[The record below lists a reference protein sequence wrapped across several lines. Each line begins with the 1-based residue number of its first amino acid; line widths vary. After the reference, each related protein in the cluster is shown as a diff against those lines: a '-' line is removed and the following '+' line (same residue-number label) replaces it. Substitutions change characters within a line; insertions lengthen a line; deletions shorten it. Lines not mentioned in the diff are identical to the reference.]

1 MYNRNLIAILG
12 CAALMS
18 SAALAAGTATA
29 NLTSSAS
36 VAATC
41 SVTGGSIDFGAYDPF
56 LAAAVSGTTTIGVTC
71 TTGMTPP
78 AVKMDQGLNP
88 LAGSTGAVPRR
99 QLSASATQF
108 LAYNLYSDAG
118 DTVAWENV
126 TGVTSPVP
134 TGLAQNMNVY
144 GQIAAGQHSATAGA
158 YADSVI
164 ITVTF

>member
-1 MYNRNLIAILG
+1 MYKRNIIAILG

-18 SAALAAGTATA
+18 SALLAATATA

-36 VAATC
+36 VTATC

-56 LAAAVSGTTTIGVTC
+56 AAPALPGTTTIAVTC
-71 TTGMTPP
+71 TAGMTPP
-78 AVKMDQGLNP
+78 PVKMGQGLLPATGSADATP
-88 LAGSTGAVPRR
+88 LR

-118 DTVAWENV
+118 HTVPWENT

-144 GQIAAGQHSATAGA
+144 GQIAAGQHSATAGT
-158 YADSVI
+158 YSDTVV